1 MLDSAAIDRI
11 VQNVLKQISPSPV
24 AAPVKAVAAV
34 PSPAISGAKA
44 APAKPVPASVPTSA
58 SASVAIHDRVIT
70 GDLLAEKVKGQKLP
84 LVIGAKSLLTP
95 TAHDYIRIHRLEVT
109 RATAGA
115 SGAGGEKSGTAATAR
130 WKLAIVRTSPA
141 LEKLFG
147 ELGGAWSRD
156 LLGCPDDAA
165 SLAITELSRG
175 AVDGVVIAAT
185 QSYRAACRAN
195 RHEKV
200 RAAYITE
207 PAGVRAARDQMRLNT
222 IVIDP
227 TAKTYFELRNIIA
240 AFTAP
245 WPESKK

>member
-11 VQNVLKQISPSPV
+11 VQNVLKQISPSSV
-24 AAPVKAVAAV
+24 AAPVKAVAAA
-34 PSPAISGAKA
+34 STPAVTGAKA
-44 APAKPVPASVPTSA
+44 APPKPAPIVVPTPVST
-58 SASVAIHDRVIT
+58 SSVAILDRVIT
-70 GDLLAEKVKGQKLP
+70 GDLLAEKIKGQKVP

-109 RATAGA
+109 RATAGVTT
-115 SGAGGEKSGTAATAR
+115 GEKGATSATAR

-147 ELGGAWSRD
+147 ELGGAWSRE

-165 SLAITELSRG
+165 ALAISELSRG

-207 PAGVRAARDQMRLNT
+207 PAGVRAAREQMRLNT

>member
-11 VQNVLKQISPSPV
+11 VQNVLKQISPSSI
-24 AAPVKAVAAV
+24 AAPVKANATPSAAT
-34 PSPAISGAKA
+34 GAKA
-44 APAKPVPASVPTSA
+44 AAPKPTPVPVPASA
-58 SASVAIHDRVIT
+58 SMSVAIHDRVIT
-70 GDLLAEKVKGQKLP
+70 GDLLAEKVKGQKVP

-109 RATAGA
+109 RAAAGA
-115 SGAGGEKSGTAATAR
+115 TSGGGEKSGTSATAR

-207 PAGVRAARDQMRLNT
+207 PAGVRAARDQMRLNA